1 MINNI
6 SPLSR
11 PNLRKMIKA
20 DTLASVGSFNYSQE
34 DNNGGEETLYSNK
47 DLEMTN
53 LTHRIVNKRD

>member
-1 MINNI
+1 
-6 SPLSR
+6 
-11 PNLRKMIKA
+11 MIKA